1 MIPTT
6 TPQVTA
12 TASTIAVTDPTIAA
26 AASTI
31 TATTATADPNYLN
44 DPCYLCTVD
53 NPDIFEIG
61 EKTLAKIEKSA
72 HYAGVVDYIHLN
84 RGFFIMLSL
93 LSGTLI
99 VKNVDRHYKVII
111 TYMFR
116 ILATNYD
123 TKSIFKKVTL

>member
-1 MIPTT
+1 MITTT

-12 TASTIAVTDPTIAA
+12 TASAITVTAPTTTA

-31 TATTATADPNYLN
+31 TATAVTADLNLNYLN

-72 HYAGVVDYIHLN
+72 HFAGVVDYIHLR
-84 RGFFIMLSL
+84 RGFFLCCL
-93 LSGTLI
+93 
-99 VKNVDRHYKVII
+99 
-111 TYMFR
+111 F
-116 ILATNYD
+116 
-123 TKSIFKKVTL
+123 